1 MLELIGIKKVYKNKN
16 YVQTALNNVNLK
28 FRKKEF
34 VSILGESG
42 SGKTTLLNI
51 IGGLDKYTDGDF
63 IINGISTKDYDEK
76 SWDIYRNKNVG
87 FIFQNYNLINNQSI
101 LFNVELALSLN
112 ALSKKKR
119 RKLAINAL
127 RKVGLVKYMNKKP
140 NELSGGQ
147 MQRVAIARSIVNN
160 PDIILADEPT
170 GALDLKNSYEVMNI
184 LKEISKEKLVIV
196 VTHNSKLALK
206 YSTRTL
212 KIRDGKIIY
221 DSNKYLNSNSCPKMS
236 NIKRRKLPIF
246 MAIKL
251 SFNNLLAKKGRTIL
265 TTLANSIGI
274 IGITVI
280 LSFCNGIDKYINNL
294 EEKMVNIYPIVIQ
307 RKSVINQN
315 KISEKKKYNKNKIY
329 AVKDDS
335 IKIQDTKKFKKYLNE
350 KSKDIEKYSSNLN
363 YGYDIS
369 MNLYKNNG
377 NILSK
382 VSVPD
387 ENLFFILSED
397 NAKSFKIIDGTFP
410 KNYNDI
416 VLIIDENNEISKET
430 LRNLGII
437 DTNTNDEKTI
447 YKPSDFIGLTY
458 KLALNVDYY
467 KKENNVWINM
477 IENESY
483 LDGISNKLDE
493 LKIVGVVKKKNG
505 DDLNNYGKI
514 GYSPLLV
521 NHMINKINNSLIV
534 NEQIN
539 NKNINVFT
547 NMEFT
552 NSRYLDNLNIL
563 NVVNED
569 IPDVIYIYPKDFNS
583 KKEIINLID
592 NYNLNEEK
600 IDYIDSIGSLL
611 NSISLFTNIISKVL
625 IMFVFVSLVVSSI
638 MMSVITYI
646 SVIERTR
653 EIGILRSLGMSKGD
667 ISKIFNVETILEGLF
682 SGIFGVSFA
691 SIINLLLNLIIKNEF
706 KVSLVVS
713 AKISNILS
721 LIMLS
726 IFLALLSGYIPS
738 KMAGKKEIVLSLKS

>member
-63 IINGISTKDYDEK
+63 IINGISTKDYNEK

-127 RKVGLVKYMNKKP
+127 RKVRLVKYMNKKP

-212 KIRDGKIIY
+212 KIRDGKIIC
-221 DSNKYLNSNSCPKMS
+221 DSNRYLNSSSCSKI
-236 NIKRRKLPIF
+236 NKVKRRKLPIF

-251 SFNNLLAKKGRTIL
+251 SFNNLLAKKGRTML

-329 AVKDDS
+329 AVKEDG

-397 NAKSFKIIDGTFP
+397 NIKSFKIIDGTFP

-416 VLIIDENNEISKET
+416 VLIVDENNEISKET

-437 DTNTNDEKTI
+437 DTNVNDEKVI

-483 LDGISNKLDE
+483 LDSISNKLDE

-534 NEQIN
+534 NEQMN

-547 NMEFT
+547 NSCFT
-552 NSRYLDNLNIL
+552 NSKYLDNLNIL

-638 MMSVITYI
+638 MMSVITYV

-653 EIGILRSLGMSKGD
+653 EIGILRSLGISKGD

-682 SGIFGVSFA
+682 SGIFGVSIA

-706 KVSLVVS
+706 KVSLVVA